1 MTAWRGAWSRM
12 HLTPM
17 AAAAC
22 GRRGAIGGL
31 SPDGGGTKCEQNE
44 AVMGGD
50 GERWTPVDSDLQV
63 VVRGLVPRRARM
75 EVLRRK
81 RKDKEGGPPEAE
93 GGMGGRRLM
102 NFGGKR
108 KANALLL
115 AKSSSEKKKVH
126 WPDVQWAP
134 PKHPSK
140 HPSHGALST
149 THDRDRGRECGAGGA
164 S

>member
-1 MTAWRGAWSRM
+1 
-12 HLTPM
+12 
-17 AAAAC
+17 
-22 GRRGAIGGL
+22 
-31 SPDGGGTKCEQNE
+31 
-44 AVMGGD
+44 
-50 GERWTPVDSDLQV
+50 
-63 VVRGLVPRRARM
+63 
-75 EVLRRK
+75 
-81 RKDKEGGPPEAE
+81 
-93 GGMGGRRLM
+93 MGGRRLM